1 MAAAIG
7 VGGDGGV
14 SVVLRERAEEREGSM
29 ESERGSRGRVASPRS
44 SGGKQGGRRWPSAC
58 RRAVA
63 TRLVSF
69 WREVGDGGGSVGWA
83 AGIGPGG
90 LRGERQVGFLSS
102 LLFLFLFFLFCVV
115 LV

>member
-1 MAAAIG
+1 M
-7 VGGDGGV
+7 
-14 SVVLRERAEEREGSM
+14 RERGREV
-29 ESERGSRGRVASPRS
+29 RGARGRRPERR
-44 SGGKQGGRRWPSAC
+44 GRRAASRRWLGAC

-63 TRLVSF
+63 TRLASF

-102 LLFLFLFFLFCVV
+102 LLFLFLFFLILFCVV

>member
-1 MAAAIG
+1 VAMLEG
-7 VGGDGGV
+7 PWRRGG
-14 SVVLRERAEEREGSM
+14 S
-29 ESERGSRGRVASPRS
+29 
-44 SGGKQGGRRWPSAC
+44 RRWPHTCSH
-58 RRAVA
+58 AVA
-63 TRLVSF
+63 TRLASF
-69 WREVGDGGGSVGWA
+69 WREVGDGGSSVGWA